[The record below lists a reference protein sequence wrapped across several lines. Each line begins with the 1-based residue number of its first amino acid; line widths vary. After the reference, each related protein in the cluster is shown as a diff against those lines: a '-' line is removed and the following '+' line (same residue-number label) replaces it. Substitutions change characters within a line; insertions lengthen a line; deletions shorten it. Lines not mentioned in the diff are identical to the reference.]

1 MIIPVRSTQHI
12 RTAAYPKGTDAMK
25 GGISVTHE
33 LRHFDTP
40 LFDHGN
46 SLFSLAAPDDFENL
60 DEYAETLFPS
70 VYDDFIGT
78 AKSVLRK
85 EHRDALRRLLDFRFK
100 KHSLYNLDDDRL
112 KLIEEQVRKRAMM
125 ILK

>member
-1 MIIPVRSTQHI
+1 MVDN
-12 RTAAYPKGTDAMK
+12 RTNKIVSPA
-25 GGISVTHE
+25 
-33 LRHFDTP
+33 P

-60 DEYAETLFPS
+60 DEYAETQFPS

-85 EHRDALRRLLDFRFK
+85 EHRDALRRLLDFQFK

-112 KLIEEQVRKRAMM
+112 KLIEEQVRKRVMM